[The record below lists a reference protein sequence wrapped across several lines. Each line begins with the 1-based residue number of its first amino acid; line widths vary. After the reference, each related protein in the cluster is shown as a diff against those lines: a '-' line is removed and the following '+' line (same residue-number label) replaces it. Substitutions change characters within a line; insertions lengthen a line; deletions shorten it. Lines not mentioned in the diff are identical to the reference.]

1 MIRVMTPERMTPD
14 PDKVSEPDHVRLML
28 GAPPDPDAQV
38 TLANWREPGFGRWSF
53 SHIRQLLPTAP
64 IAAADQPYVLPESRP
79 ENLPENR
86 IDLAALAFGPSQRS
100 LDDFLTASNT
110 DALMV
115 MRDGKLVFDW
125 FGGFGRAD
133 RPHIAFSVSKSLAG
147 LLVGILVEAGVLD
160 PDQQLT
166 HYLPE
171 IAASAYDGASLRHL
185 LDMTVASGFVEDY
198 MDTTGVFMAYRRA
211 SAWNPVEEGHSTE
224 GLRAFLA
231 KLPASDGNHGHRH
244 HYCSTHTDLLGWVI
258 ERAAGGPVADLLSSH
273 LFRPAGTRTDAYI
286 TLETFGAPRLAGGI
300 CLAPADL
307 LRLAEMVRCEGA
319 LGGRQ
324 IVPAGWIAD
333 FSRHPDSTA
342 WQRQTGGSRLFDRG
356 TYRSKWYRTGFDDDE
371 ICAIGIHGQWIWIN
385 PARAVTIIRMA
396 SHDLPIDT
404 ETDTELLAAFQAIA
418 TAL

>member
-1 MIRVMTPERMTPD
+1 MTA
-14 PDKVSEPDHVRLML
+14 SELGYERLMC
-28 GAPPDPDAQV
+28 GAPPHPSGQV
-38 TLANWREPGFGRWSF
+38 TLANWRDPGFGRWSF

-64 IAAADQPYVLPESRP
+64 IAAANQPFELSEDRM
-79 ENLPENR
+79 
-86 IDLAALAFGPSQRS
+86 DLAALTFGGRQRS
-100 LDDFLTASNT
+100 LGDFLAASNT

-115 MRDGKLVFDW
+115 MCNGKLVFDW

-147 LLVGILVEAGVLD
+147 LLVGVLAEARILD
-160 PDQQLT
+160 PGQQLT

-171 IAASAYDGASLRHL
+171 IVGSAYDGASLRHL
-185 LDMTVASGFVEDY
+185 LDMTVASAFVEDY
-198 MDTTGVFMAYRRA
+198 LDTNGVFMAYRRA
-211 SAWNPVEEGHSTE
+211 SAWNPVEEGHSTK

-231 KLPASDGNHGHRH
+231 KLPASDGNHGHRY

-258 ERAAGGPVADLLSSH
+258 ERTTGGPVSELLSSH
-273 LFRPAGTRTDAYI
+273 LFRPTGTHTEAYI
-286 TLETFGAPRLAGGI
+286 TLETYGAPRLAGGI

-307 LRLAEMVRCEGA
+307 LRLAEMVRCQGA

-333 FSRHPDSTA
+333 FSRHRDRTA
-342 WQRQTGGSRLFDRG
+342 WQRQEGGSRLFDRG

-385 PARAVTIIRMA
+385 PTREVTIIRMA
-396 SHDLPIDT
+396 SQDVPIDT
-404 ETDTELLAAFQAIA
+404 ETDTELLVAFQTIA
-418 TAL
+418 NSLG